1 MSDAIA
7 AAFVDQA
14 KRHLTQDFL
23 PKIRRCVETL
33 SEEEVW
39 RRGNENTNS
48 IGNLILHLCGN
59 VRQWIISGVGG
70 HPDTRRRPLEFAER
84 GPIAR
89 EELIQKLEQTLEEA
103 VGILDSVDARSLLQ
117 PRRIQRYDVTGVQA
131 IFHVVEHFSYHTG
144 QIIYI
149 TRLLKNVD
157 LKFYRL

>member
-14 KRHLTQDFL
+14 KRHLMQDFL
-23 PKIRRCVETL
+23 PKIRRCAETL

-39 RRGNENTNS
+39 WRGNENTNS
-48 IGNLILHLCGN
+48 VGNLILHLCGN

-70 HPDTRRRPLEFAER
+70 APDTRERPLEFAER
-84 GPIAR
+84 GPIPR
-89 EELIQKLEQTLEEA
+89 TELIRKLEQTLEEA
-103 VGILDSVDARSLLQ
+103 VGVLDSVDARSLLQ

-157 LKFYRL
+157 LKFYQF